1 MIDIEWKPSE
11 RPLIRSGA
19 RAPEELFDEGDQLAD
34 QFLRIVLGEDQRWQQ
49 ADDGVGRDVEHQA
62 GVERLADQLAARTI
76 EHDADHQSL
85 AAQLDEA
92 LDLAEL
98 AGEGVAQQPAQT
110 VRVLHQLVVLHH
122 LDRAIRRG
130 AGLEKDA
137 AEIEEVTYEGY
148 GPHGIAI
155 IVECLTDN
163 RNRTISEVRRCFT
176 RANGS
181 LGEPNSVAWQFT
193 ENGYLAFNLFDADE
207 EPKKIDADELFMVA
221 LEAGAVDV
229 QTSDDVVEVYT
240 ERNEL
245 AQVAQALSEA
255 GFTADE
261 SQLVLKPNTTI
272 SLEVEQASAV
282 LNLIE
287 ALEELDDVSNVYHNL
302 EMTDELVEQ
311 FA

>member
-1 MIDIEWKPSE
+1 MSGHSKWSTIKRKKGANDAARGKVFTRLAREIQ
-11 RPLIRSGA
+11 IAARSGA
-19 RAPEELFDEGDQLAD
+19 DPTTNFTLRLA
-34 QFLRIVLGEDQRWQQ
+34 
-49 ADDGVGRDVEHQA
+49 
-62 GVERLADQLAARTI
+62 VERAR
-76 EHDADHQSL
+76 
-85 AAQLDEA
+85 
-92 LDLAEL
+92 
-98 AGEGVAQQPAQT
+98 GENMPKDNI
-110 VRVLHQLVVLHH
+110 
-122 LDRAIRRG
+122 DRAIRRG

-155 IVECLTDN
+155 IVQCLTDN
-163 RNRTISEVRRCFT
+163 RNRTISEVRRCFS

-181 LGEPNSVAWQFT
+181 LGEPGSVAWQFT
-193 ENGYLAFNLFDADE
+193 ENGYLAFNLFDENE
-207 EPKKIDADELFMVA
+207 EPKKLDTDELFMAA

-240 ERNEL
+240 ERSEL

-261 SQLVLKPNTTI
+261 FRLVLKPNTTL
-272 SLEVEQASAV
+272 SLEVNEASAV

-287 ALEELDDVSNVYHNL
+287 SLDELDDISNVYHNL
-302 EMTDELVEQ
+302 ELTDELVEQ